1 MTDIRPFLTAQWR
14 NLVMINYCVDPQVVA
29 AHAPPGTEVDLCDGE
44 TYISMVGFNF
54 IDTRLIGVPILGHTQ
69 FEEVNLRFYV
79 RRRGPEGWR
88 RGVVFLRELVPR
100 RAVAW
105 TANWVYGERYAVRA
119 MDHDVAIPGRVEY
132 RWRRGNVPWERLWAE
147 VEATEPTPL
156 TEGSH
161 EQFIAEHY
169 WGYTAGRGGR
179 TREYQVAHPPWRMW
193 PAVDYGL
200 EADVETLYGPP
211 WAEYLRAA
219 PVSAFVAEGSAVA
232 VGWGRRLLP
241 KYDAV

>member
-1 MTDIRPFLTAQWR
+1 MSEIRPFLTAAWR
-14 NLVMINYCVDPQVVA
+14 DLVMINYRIAPDVVA
-29 AHAPPGTEVDLCDGE
+29 AHAPAGTEVDRCDGE

-54 IDTRLIGVPILGHTQ
+54 LDTRLIGVPIIGHTQ

-79 RRRGPEGWR
+79 RRRGSEGWR

-132 RWRRGNVPWERLWAE
+132 RWRRGSVPWERLWAE
-147 VEATEPTPL
+147 VEATEPMPL
-156 TEGSH
+156 VDGSH

-169 WGYTAGRGGR
+169 WGYTAGRWGR
-179 TREYQVAHPPWRMW
+179 TREYQVAHPPWRVW
-193 PAVDYGL
+193 PAVDHAL
-200 EADVETLYGPP
+200 ECDVETLYGAP
-211 WAEYLRAA
+211 WAEYLRAEPA
-219 PVSAFVAEGSAVA
+219 SAFVAEGSDVT
-232 VGWGRRLLP
+232 VGWGRRLE
-241 KYDAV
+241 